1 MVRSSIHRCMSE
13 SSESTPWWGA
23 VSLDRYTG
31 GEWHI
36 GPSTL
41 WVYRSSRDWRVVHR
55 PSTDPV
61 AADPMAQRS
70 DVTVPLPEDAMT
82 AVLDAEEEGL
92 ATHRFSVRRTS
103 ASVAL
108 RPALADRPVVARPEH
123 PLSVLPE
130 EVVTLYVSTPLW
142 VRIELVESERR
153 LTEVPSHRM
162 SDTWFGPSTRE
173 GTLCYATRTAGR
185 LHLDRLPRRL
195 HRALT
200 PLKVRNTAAEPLSL
214 ERVQLPAPHLSLYAT
229 PDDALWTEAVT
240 MTHREKDTGAAVQIR
255 EGPPADVDEAER
267 MQEPREPSK
276 HNLFTSTFSAFGA
289 LFGP

>member
-1 MVRSSIHRCMSE
+1 MTE
-13 SSESTPWWGA
+13 SSEPTPWWGT
-23 VSLDRYTG
+23 VSIEEYTG

-41 WVYRSSRDWRVVHR
+41 WVYRASRDWRVVHR
-55 PSTDPV
+55 PSTDSGT
-61 AADPMAQRS
+61 ADPMAQRS
-70 DVTVPLPEDAMT
+70 DVTVPLPDDAMA
-82 AVLDAEEEGL
+82 AVLDAEEETL
-92 ATHRFSVRRTS
+92 TTHRYSVRRTRG
-103 ASVAL
+103 SVAL

-123 PLSVLPE
+123 SLSVLPDE
-130 EVVTLYVSTPLW
+130 AVTLYLSTPLW

-153 LTEVPSHRM
+153 LTEVPSLQM
-162 SDTWFGPSTRE
+162 SDTWFGASTRD

-200 PLKVRNTAAEPLSL
+200 PLKVRNTTAEPLAL
-214 ERVQLPAPHLSLYAT
+214 ERVQLPAPHLSLYVT

-240 MTHREKDTGAAVQIR
+240 MTHRQTEAGATVQIK

-267 MQEPREPSK
+267 MQTPREPSK
-276 HNLFTSTFSAFGA
+276 QGLITSTFSAFGA

>member
-1 MVRSSIHRCMSE
+1 MSE
-13 SSESTPWWGA
+13 SSAPIPWWGTF
-23 VSLDRYTG
+23 SLEEYTG

-61 AADPMAQRS
+61 TADPMAQRS
-70 DVTVPLPEDAMT
+70 DATVPLPEDAMT
-82 AVLDAEEEGL
+82 TVLESEDEAL
-92 ATHRFSVRRTS
+92 ATNRYSVRRTRGD
-103 ASVAL
+103 VAL
-108 RPALADRPVVARPEH
+108 RPALADRPVVSRPEH
-123 PLSVLPE
+123 PLSVLPDE
-130 EVVTLYVSTPLW
+130 AVTLYLSTPLW
-142 VRIELVESERR
+142 VRIELVESGRR

-173 GTLCYATRTAGR
+173 GTLCYATRTVGR
-185 LHLDRLPRRL
+185 LHLDRLPLRL

-200 PLKVRNTAAEPLSL
+200 PLKVRNTATEPLSL

-240 MTHREKDTGAAVQIR
+240 MTHREKDVGATVQIR
-255 EGPPADVDEAER
+255 DGPPSDADEAEQ

-276 HNLFTSTFSAFGA
+276 QNLITSTFSAFGA
-289 LFGP
+289 LFGS